1 MAPPPSQPPPKAMYT
16 AEMQDRLNQVWNQN
30 LDKGA
35 VTADLA
41 TMGVR

>member
-1 MAPPPSQPPPKAMYT
+1 MAPPPAQPPPKPLYT
-16 AEMQDRLNQVWNQN
+16 AELQNRLNQVWNQD

-41 TMGVR
+41 TLGVR